1 MSLIKV
7 GISHGDI
14 NGISYEVILKTLLDN
29 RIFDICIPILYG
41 SSKTIAYYRK
51 SLELGGEV
59 FVNVIKSASEAIPKR
74 INVINCVS
82 DELKVEMGV
91 ASKEAGE
98 AAFYALERATDDL
111 KNNEI
116 DTLLTAPINKDTIQ
130 SEKFN
135 FPGHTEYLEQKFGAQ
150 DSLMFFVSDSLKIA
164 LVTNHLPICKIA
176 ENITQEKIVRKL
188 QLLNE
193 SLKKDF
199 MIVKPR
205 IAVLA
210 LNPHAG
216 DNGLLGEEE
225 QTVILPAMKTAQQE
239 YGIFCAGPFAADG
252 FFGSSAMQSY
262 DAVLAMYHDQALAPF
277 KALQMDCGVNFTA
290 GLPIVRTSPTHG
302 TAYDKVG
309 KNSASENS
317 FRQALYKAIDIYKT
331 RKRYKEFSVN
341 PL

>member
-14 NGISYEVILKTLLDN
+14 NGIGYEVILKTLSDN
-29 RIFDICIPILYG
+29 RIFDICVPVLYG

-51 SLELGGEV
+51 SLELGSEL
-59 FVNVIKSASEAIPKR
+59 FVNVIKTADEAIPKR

-82 DELKVEMGV
+82 DELKVEMGM

-98 AAFYALERATDDL
+98 AAFSALERATDDL
-111 KNNEI
+111 KNNKI

-130 SEKFN
+130 SDKFN
-135 FPGHTEYLEQKFGAQ
+135 FPGHTEYLEQKFEVQ
-150 DSLMFFVSDSLKIA
+150 DSLMFFISDSLNVA
-164 LVTNHLPICKIA
+164 LVTNHLPISKIA

-199 MIVKPR
+199 LIVKPR

-216 DNGLLGEEE
+216 DNGLLGDEE
-225 QTVILPAMKTAQQE
+225 QKIIIPAMKTAQQE
-239 YGIFCAGPFAADG
+239 YKIFCAGPFPADG
-252 FFGSSAMQSY
+252 FFCSSALKSY

-277 KALQMDCGVNFTA
+277 KALQMDSGVNFTA

-302 TAYDKVG
+302 TAYDKTG
-309 KNSASENS
+309 KNISNENS
-317 FRQALYKAIDIYKT
+317 FRQALYKAIDIYKA
-331 RKRYKEFSVN
+331 RKRYKEFSAN

>member
-1 MSLIKV
+1 
-7 GISHGDI
+7 
-14 NGISYEVILKTLLDN
+14 
-29 RIFDICIPILYG
+29 
-41 SSKTIAYYRK
+41 
-51 SLELGGEV
+51 
-59 FVNVIKSASEAIPKR
+59 
-74 INVINCVS
+74 
-82 DELKVEMGV
+82 
-91 ASKEAGE
+91 
-98 AAFYALERATDDL
+98 
-111 KNNEI
+111 
-116 DTLLTAPINKDTIQ
+116 
-130 SEKFN
+130 
-135 FPGHTEYLEQKFGAQ
+135 
-150 DSLMFFVSDSLKIA
+150 
-164 LVTNHLPICKIA
+164 
-176 ENITQEKIVRKL
+176 
-188 QLLNE
+188 
-193 SLKKDF
+193 